1 LLFGFEAALTPA
13 LSREE
18 RDGINYRKIFMIIL
32 VVVRSFGPYRVG
44 DLVRD
49 AAEVE
54 RVLASEHAGHVVRI
68 EPAQEV

>member
-1 LLFGFEAALTPA
+1 VIL
-13 LSREE
+13 
-18 RDGINYRKIFMIIL
+18 L

-54 RVLASEHAGHVVRI
+54 RVLTSEHAGHVVRI
-68 EPAQEV
+68 EPGEEV